1 MKQLLLTFC
10 LAVGLFS
17 TLLAQTGY
25 GLDPWGSL
33 AVGGTFQYDGSALVA
48 YQLVVVVIQ
57 YRLSI
62 LGFLRCAKTTLQH
75 QMYCL
80 FGSSTGEK
88 HAGGN
93 WGFLDQIASLQW
105 VRDNIMDF
113 GGDPDSVTVFGQSTW
128 GISASM
134 LVLCLLAEGL
144 FPRAIPMSG
153 VAPLEAHYTNNS
165 LANAKMMANL
175 SECDDSTTEK
185 IVQCIRGKYE
195 VQAFLGPAIDGVFLK
210 GPPAEVLKNKE
221 FLKVPMVVGVVN
233 HEFGW
238 IMAQASSLAFISCC
252 EIFFKTTFLWSS
264 DQIRLLY
271 LYHISDIFTSVAV

>member
-1 MKQLLLTFC
+1 MKQFLLTFC

-17 TLLAQTGY
+17 TLLAQTDTY
-25 GLDPWGSL
+25 VLLEASSPLVTLKSGS
-33 AVGGTFQYDGSALVA
+33 VREQYRTVKGTEKVLGEYLGIPFN
-48 YQLVVVVIQ
+48 VVVIQ

-62 LGFLRCAKTTLQH
+62 LGFLSCAKTTLQH

-80 FGSSTGEK
+80 FASSTGDK

-93 WGFLDQIASLQW
+93 WGFLDQFASLQW
-105 VRDNIMDF
+105 VRDNIMDL
-113 GGDPDSVTVFGQSTW
+113 GGDPGSVTIFGQSTW

-134 LVLCLLAEGL
+134 LVGMRKTAVRWSGTEE
-144 FPRAIPMSG
+144 AIPMSG

-165 LANAKMMANL
+165 LANAK
-175 SECDDSTTEK
+175 
-185 IVQCIRGKYE
+185 

-210 GPPAEVLKNKE
+210 VPPEEVLKNKE

-252 EIFFKTTFLWSS
+252 EIFFKTTFSWSS